1 MHTEAIDGL
10 ELGPD
15 LHHAASRDQLR
26 LEYQPI
32 IDLCS
37 GTAVAVE
44 ALVRWD
50 HPTRGLIR
58 PDVFIPLAERNGVI
72 AEIGEWVLRHG
83 CAAAAAWRT
92 SSIRD
97 LGISINVSAR
107 QLDDPAFAD
116 LVAVVLRETGLPA
129 CALTLEITESVVMR
143 DPERAIDLLRPLRA
157 LGVRLAIDD
166 FGTGFSS
173 LAYLQRLPAD
183 QLKIDKVFIDAL
195 GVSAEGSAIVKAVAE
210 MARTLNM
217 ETVAEGIETR
227 QQHRIL
233 QSLSCNLGQGYHFA
247 RPLKAEAVR
256 EFFASSSS
264 LAGADER
271 AG

>member
-1 MHTEAIDGL
+1 
-10 ELGPD
+10 
-15 LHHAASRDQLR
+15 
-26 LEYQPI
+26 
-32 IDLCS
+32 
-37 GTAVAVE
+37 
-44 ALVRWD
+44 
-50 HPTRGLIR
+50 LIR

-72 AEIGEWVLRHG
+72 AEIGEWVLRHS
-83 CAAAAAWRT
+83 CAAAAAWRST
-92 SSIRD
+92 SIPA
-97 LGISINVSAR
+97 LCISVNVSAR

-116 LVAVVLRETGLPA
+116 LVAAVLGETGLPA

-173 LAYLQRLPAD
+173 LAYLQRLPAN

-195 GVSAEGSAIVKAVAE
+195 GVSAEGSAIVRAVAE
-210 MARTLNM
+210 LARTLNM
-217 ETVAEGIETR
+217 QTVAEGIETR

-233 QSLSCNLGQGYHFA
+233 QALSCDLGQGYHFA
-247 RPLKAEAVR
+247 RPLKAEAVAS
-256 EFFASSSS
+256 FFARSDS
-264 LAGADER
+264 LVGADER